1 MAQLNPHS
9 LCHSSHR
16 KTTWKPPPN
25 LSVVVVGQHVS
36 SGTGWFQPVPLEIHT
51 SSWKWNNSL
60 LQLGPGD
67 TIPPPPKKIKSK
79 YQLFRCHLQDV
90 PLLRNDGQT
99 DIWSSYIRFSSGSFW
114 LYPLQ
119 LWLKSRSIP
128 DTALKIYCE
137 GKIFVHFSAAHP
149 GTQSP
154 TLQANP
160 IHTASQA
167 DGLQRHFTGHS
178 TGCCGGLKKTYQ
190 EKKSGPELW
199 QHTQVWACFQNGAN
213 SFSSVQ
219 PRHITFWGCKVS
231 ASMLTGYLA
240 RGVGADT
247 PLQELSWPHKQDTQK
262 W

>member
-36 SGTGWFQPVPLEIHT
+36 SGTGWFQPVLLEIHT

-160 IHTASQA
+160 IPHSIIGRWAATAFHRSQHRMLWRTEENISRKKVWTWAVATHT
-167 DGLQRHFTGHS
+167 
-178 TGCCGGLKKTYQ
+178 
-190 EKKSGPELW
+190 
-199 QHTQVWACFQNGAN
+199 
-213 SFSSVQ
+213 SV
-219 PRHITFWGCKVS
+219 
-231 ASMLTGYLA
+231 SMLSKRSQL
-240 RGVGADT
+240 
-247 PLQELSWPHKQDTQK
+247 L
-262 W
+262 